1 MLATFVGGAFADTI
15 PTAPAKT
22 TLQTTGIDIVLFNNV
37 PPAMQIW
44 NIPSQAS
51 IPEVNFTTAFAF
63 APRVGFGRVTSVALT
78 IIYTLSTSTGLPPTN
93 AGVIVDIN
101 GQSSRSLALPV
112 LAAVATSSGY
122 LSVEWLHPSSNMI
135 NIGLPAND
143 VVTLYEA
150 HLTVEYTFLG

>member
-44 NIPSQAS
+44 NIHSQVS

-63 APRVGFGRVTSVALT
+63 APAVGFGRVTSVALT
-78 IIYTLSTSTGLPPTN
+78 VIYTLSTYSGVPPTN
-93 AGVIVDIN
+93 AGVIIGIN
-101 GQSSRSLALPV
+101 GQSSGSIALP
-112 LAAVATSSGY
+112 AV
-122 LSVEWLHPSSNMI
+122 
-135 NIGLPAND
+135 
-143 VVTLYEA
+143 
-150 HLTVEYTFLG
+150 